1 VIFAEKI
8 QTSRHFYDEA
18 KRAIAPVYSYFCSAS
33 QPKAFL
39 MITTLKKHNF
49 SAGPAILPASVME
62 EAAQA
67 VLDFNGMGLSILE
80 ISHRAPRFT
89 AVIEEAQQ
97 LVRELLELDD
107 RHAVLFLTGGAS
119 TQFFMAPMNLIDEQ
133 DTAAY
138 VDTGSWSAKAIKEA
152 RLFGQ
157 IEVVASSKDKQYTY
171 IPKGYAVPARAKY
184 LHITSNNTIFGSQY
198 HAWPDTVVPLVCDM
212 SSDIFSRPLDVSRFD
227 LIYAGAQKNLGPAGV
242 TLVVVRKD
250 ALGRVSRKLPT
261 MLDYRT
267 HIDNDSLYNTPPVFP
282 IYVSMLTLR
291 WVKAN
296 GGLEGMARRARE
308 RADLLYAEIDANPA
322 FKGTVA
328 PEDRSLMN
336 ACFLTEKPEWEKPF
350 LEACKAAGIDGIK
363 GHRSVGGF
371 RASMYNA
378 LPLESVRLLVDI
390 MREFAQKY
398 AG

>member
-1 VIFAEKI
+1 
-8 QTSRHFYDEA
+8 
-18 KRAIAPVYSYFCSAS
+18 
-33 QPKAFL
+33 
-39 MITTLKKHNF
+39 
-49 SAGPAILPASVME
+49 
-62 EAAQA
+62 
-67 VLDFNGMGLSILE
+67 
-80 ISHRAPRFT
+80 
-89 AVIEEAQQ
+89 
-97 LVRELLELDD
+97 
-107 RHAVLFLTGGAS
+107 
-119 TQFFMAPMNLIDEQ
+119 MNLIDEQ

-322 FKGTVA
+322 FKGTVT

-371 RASMYNA
+371 RASMYLWKA
-378 LPLESVRLLVDI
+378 CDCW
-390 MREFAQKY
+390 
-398 AG
+398 